1 MEKFNLINQIS
12 GKKYHHDNLILF
24 WISSI
29 SDGNPKDGCYLLP
42 QIPKDVLFAL
52 CMPGRELATGT

>member
-1 MEKFNLINQIS
+1 MITLYSFGFPASVMEKVR
-12 GKKYHHDNLILF
+12 
-24 WISSI
+24 
-29 SDGNPKDGCYLLP
+29 CYLLP